1 MMDVMMMM
9 FVYLD
14 DSFDESFPVVVMV
27 SFFVVTIMRD
37 GTFDTNHEIV
47 VPM

>member
-1 MMDVMMMM
+1 MMN
-9 FVYLD
+9 VYLD
-14 DSFDESFPVVVMV
+14 HDYFESFPVVMV
-27 SFFVVTIMRD
+27 SLFVVAIMRD